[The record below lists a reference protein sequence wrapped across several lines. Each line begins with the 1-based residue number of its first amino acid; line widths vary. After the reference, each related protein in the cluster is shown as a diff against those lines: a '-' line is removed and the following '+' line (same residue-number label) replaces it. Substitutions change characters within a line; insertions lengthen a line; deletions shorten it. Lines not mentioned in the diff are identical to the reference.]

1 TGHARY
7 STRDTE
13 CNSANGCSTEKLMK
27 ELDFLAKNLHQDV
40 HGKPVHVMDCIDLP
54 VDFESAYRPGLAP
67 SNTN

>member
-1 TGHARY
+1 
-7 STRDTE
+7 
-13 CNSANGCSTEKLMK
+13 MK